1 MYSTYVCVCVRTLE
15 GLKMSFVML
24 KKNEKQSYP
33 IRYRKGIR

>member
-15 GLKMSFVML
+15 GLKMFVML

-33 IRYRKGIR
+33 IRFRKGIR